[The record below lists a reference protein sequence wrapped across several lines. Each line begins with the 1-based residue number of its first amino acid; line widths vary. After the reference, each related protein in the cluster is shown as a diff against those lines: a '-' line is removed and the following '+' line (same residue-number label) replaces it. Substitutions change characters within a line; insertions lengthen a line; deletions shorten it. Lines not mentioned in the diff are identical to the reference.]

1 MIYAMPASSDEELAR
16 EAAKAGLLLEAA
28 RYLGETL
35 DPERVYDRFREI
47 LADAV
52 QHDGVVVSSF
62 DERDDLIRC
71 DYAWVEG
78 ERLDPAIFPPVEL
91 NRSGGGMQS
100 RVIVSGEPLL
110 VNDVGEQVKREGTYY
125 DVDRAG
131 TVRKVPESGP
141 PGTQA
146 AMMVP
151 IRHEGR
157 VVGVVQLMS
166 DRSTYSLEQLELAEA
181 LVGQMAAAARN
192 ARLHAAVQAEARA
205 RVRAEEERARL
216 EAAQAAAEAAAAER
230 EAAARVLEAVGDG
243 IVLVDDAG
251 IVRFWNRAAEL
262 LTGLP
267 GARVRNRLI
276 ADAFAHWETV
286 AEQVEIADG
295 EAAPRPATVPLDV
308 DGREL
313 WLSFVAVRSSEGV
326 VYAFRDLTLER
337 ELDTAKSDFIATV
350 SHELRTPMTAVLG
363 AAKTLLREDL
373 QLSAEQTRQLLEMIA
388 TQATRLSQVTEEV
401 LLASSLDRG
410 DVRLEMMPIELE
422 EVVREVVHAL
432 EPQLSSTTSLVVR
445 LERPA
450 CVLGDRDRVVQV
462 LLNLIDNAVKYSP
475 EGGTVT
481 VSTRRLH
488 DSIRV
493 CVEDEGSGIPPP
505 EQERIFEKFYR
516 SDPQLMRTPSGT
528 GLGLYICRELVR
540 RMGGRIG
547 VNSREGAGSTFFF
560 ELSAADGAEAYA
572 Q

>member
-350 SHELRTPMTAVLG
+350 SHELRTPMSAV
-363 AAKTLLREDL
+363 
-373 QLSAEQTRQLLEMIA
+373 QTRQLLEMIA

-410 DVRLEMMPIELE
+410 DVRLEMTPIELE

-445 LERPA
+445 LE
-450 CVLGDRDRVVQV
+450 
-462 LLNLIDNAVKYSP
+462 
-475 EGGTVT
+475 
-481 VSTRRLH
+481 
-488 DSIRV
+488 
-493 CVEDEGSGIPPP
+493 
-505 EQERIFEKFYR
+505 
-516 SDPQLMRTPSGT
+516 
-528 GLGLYICRELVR
+528 
-540 RMGGRIG
+540 
-547 VNSREGAGSTFFF
+547 
-560 ELSAADGAEAYA
+560 
-572 Q
+572 